1 MAFHLDK
8 CSILSVT
15 RNKNLVK
22 FNYTL
27 HGHPLKALVC
37 WFSWL
42 MMFNTTFNNGFT
54 TTCAISVSSNSIH
67 DEVYSIQLYV
77 IKFVSDL

>member
-1 MAFHLDK
+1 MAFHPDK

-42 MMFNTTFNNGFT
+42 MMFNTTFNNIL
-54 TTCAISVSSNSIH
+54 AISWRSVLLLEEIRVPGETQRPATSH
-67 DEVYSIQLYV
+67 
-77 IKFVSDL
+77 